1 MPLPRPSRLFSY
13 NHLLFSPTLALPDA
27 PPGVGVPGML
37 EEYDVVLSKKEKL
50 GLAARVPKTLPELLL
65 PPKLGLSGRPAPPRP
80 EFLPALRSPDI
91 TLCSNGLPVLV
102 AVDAPKLERGLLD
115 SGLPRSR
122 DCERLK
128 LPLRGVAFWYRGG
141 VT

>member
-1 MPLPRPSRLFSY
+1 M
-13 NHLLFSPTLALPDA
+13 
-27 PPGVGVPGML
+27 
-37 EEYDVVLSKKEKL
+37 LSKNERL
-50 GLAARVPKTLPELLL
+50 GLAGRPSNNPPELLL
-65 PPKLGLSGRPAPPRP
+65 SANLGLSVLPVPKLGLLAPLLSP
-80 EFLPALRSPDI
+80 EI
-91 TLCSNGLPVLV
+91 TLCSSGLPVLV
-102 AVDAPKLERGLLD
+102 AVDTPKLERGLPETD